1 MHRADICAALEPQ
14 RKALKVCFTAWRDQ
28 PPPRRSLV
36 SKGQLDAW
44 SKRLS
49 VLFGAATR
57 LSNRQAVADSEALQK
72 EIAAITAEVQT
83 IDADRT
89 ALLSVEDAAAD
100 AATRKAHKHKKV
112 GTLGYQVW
120 DNVRA
125 HLMVDEA
132 GKDLP
137 AQAVFSYEVI
147 DDDPPLPA
155 WAKDGRIV
163 R

>member
-1 MHRADICAALEPQ
+1 MKLI
-14 RKALKVCFTAWRDQ
+14 KVRFTAWRDQ

-36 SKGQLDAW
+36 SQRQLDAW
-44 SKRLS
+44 STRLS
-49 VLFGAATR
+49 VLFDVATR
-57 LSNRQAVADSEALQK
+57 LNNRQAVADSEALQK
-72 EIAAITAEVQT
+72 EITAITAKVQK

-112 GTLGYQVW
+112 GTFGYQVL
-120 DNVRA
+120 DDVGA

-132 GKDLP
+132 GNDLP
-137 AQAVFSYEVI
+137 AQAVFSYEII

-155 WAKDGRIV
+155 WAKKGRV
-163 R
+163 GHFE